1 MLLRELPSI
10 ILPNITIK
18 LDAASK
24 ELGLIS
30 QSLVDLDVVL
40 NSSLENKDVFL
51 TVSEKLLN
59 TLQAIETTSA
69 DAKDITQIALLFV
82 NPVLSILAL
91 CLAVY
96 LFFKQRKILS
106 ALSLF
111 GMQRPANALP
121 TLPKR
126 IWVPDF
132 WKQRAAVVAAET
144 DSLSVTLSPS
154 LLNKISLPEL
164 QKIDVSETNFRSNIT
179 TILVLLL
186 TLLIISWFVKILR
199 RCFSLISRCYK
210 LHSNHQ
216 PVVSGSDGKFFFS
229 IYLVIGG
236 ENNQIFLELLSIPYN
251 VDHYVFTASRFI
263 QDVKLTGT
271 FRPKL
276 TYSWPN
282 FSIANKFAPLQFTLP
297 NSVNLSRAQAKQIQA
312 LLAKPHHILLFTKSP
327 NDNFTLLPL
336 QNSLWENQAKHT
348 LPPPVAT
355 QAILAPSLYPT
366 LRGATKL

>member
-1 MLLRELPSI
+1 MLLQQLPSI

-30 QSLVDLDVVL
+30 QSLVDLDVAI
-40 NSSLENKDVFL
+40 NSSLQDKDVFL

-59 TLQAIETTSA
+59 TLQAIEITSA

-121 TLPKR
+121 TLQKR

-144 DSLSVTLSPS
+144 DSLSITLSPS
-154 LLNKISLPEL
+154 VFNKIS
-164 QKIDVSETNFRSNIT
+164 
-179 TILVLLL
+179 
-186 TLLIISWFVKILR
+186 
-199 RCFSLISRCYK
+199 
-210 LHSNHQ
+210 
-216 PVVSGSDGKFFFS
+216 
-229 IYLVIGG
+229 
-236 ENNQIFLELLSIPYN
+236 
-251 VDHYVFTASRFI
+251 
-263 QDVKLTGT
+263 
-271 FRPKL
+271 
-276 TYSWPN
+276 
-282 FSIANKFAPLQFTLP
+282 
-297 NSVNLSRAQAKQIQA
+297 
-312 LLAKPHHILLFTKSP
+312 
-327 NDNFTLLPL
+327 
-336 QNSLWENQAKHT
+336 
-348 LPPPVAT
+348 
-355 QAILAPSLYPT
+355 
-366 LRGATKL
+366 